1 VLAGRWNEEP
11 LRGRDGAVAAVGQ
24 DGAIGWRRQ
33 LVAVGGWT
41 GLPVSEVV
49 GMGDIVV
56 ADRDHAER
64 VEALLERVVGEVAE
78 LRAMSAGGVVQY
90 PAGAGGGDFGLAG
103 CPPGYWPCQ
112 RCCGVNLR
120 KIENRCAGF
129 VVPCLSCAFSRT
141 VEGCTPCLI
150 CLFVFCPYV
159 VFQACRF
166 CWTCCPESPPWG
178 P

>member
-24 DGAIGWRRQ
+24 DGTIGWRRQ

-78 LRAMSAGGVVQY
+78 LRAVRAGGVMRY
-90 PAGAGGGDFGLAG
+90 PPGVGGSDFRPAS
-103 CPPGYWPCQ
+103 CPPGMWPCRER
-112 RCCGVNLR
+112 RCCRLNLR
-120 KIENRCAGF
+120 AALFCCGTAGRG
-129 VVPCLSCAFSRT
+129 SCTLVCRFLGDLLCVSCIAIACP
-141 VEGCTPCLI
+141 GCLI
-150 CLFVFCPYV
+150 YYCQWWCN
-159 VFQACRF
+159 C
-166 CWTCCPESPPWG
+166 CWNDPPWG